1 MPNSIGAL
9 GTEEVRAP
17 WRARWAPWGAVMVL
31 AGLTAG
37 CIPEEKE
44 EPVPPPI
51 RGLVTVTVEET
62 SDTTVRRYPG
72 VMEPG
77 EVNVLSF
84 EVSGR
89 LQKIDL
95 SVGQRITDGQTLATL
110 DSAQFRTTV
119 ENREAA
125 IDQTKATLAQAEDD
139 LARSETL
146 FASGTVTKVRRDEDL
161 TEVRELEAQLRQ
173 NQQDLAEAQEDLEDT
188 VLTAPFD
195 GIISA
200 VEVDSFATVSSGE
213 TILTI
218 YEEDDFEVDFSVSFD
233 VASRLVVGTPA
244 SVRLADDP
252 TIVLGAVVTEL
263 GERADTVSSFPVTVT
278 LEETHP
284 IIKSGMSVEVAFE
297 FEVPADQGFLIP
309 ITAAIPEGQ
318 IPPGSGPDA
327 ITPLPVYV
335 YDPATSTVTRRIVT
349 MAGLRGNQLLIIEG
363 LEPGERV
370 ATKGVAFLREGMEV
384 KLIENEG

>member
-1 MPNSIGAL
+1 MPNSIRAL

-17 WRARWAPWGAVMVL
+17 WRARWVPWGAVMVL

-37 CIPEEKE
+37 CIPEEE
-44 EPVPPPI
+44 EDPVPPPI

-119 ENREAA
+119 ENRQAA

-139 LARSETL
+139 LERSETL